1 MSPRTKDQFNDMRE
15 SAQQKIMDAALDLFA
30 NVGYYPT
37 SISQIA
43 KKAGISKG
51 LMYNYFESKESL
63 LREIVFR
70 GVDSFTESFD
80 PNRDGILTKDE
91 LILFIRESF
100 KLVRKHRDYWKLY
113 FSLMMQSS
121 VLEVFADEFE
131 LRVVQLM
138 NMLTNYFREQNNGN
152 PEVEMRFF
160 IVTLEGIAMNF
171 VMDPADFPL
180 DKMEQRLIELYSK

>member
-1 MSPRTKDQFNDMRE
+1 MSPRTSEQFNEMRE
-15 SAQQKIMDAALDLFA
+15 SAQHKIMDTALDLFA

-91 LILFIRESF
+91 LILLIRESF

-121 VLEVFADEFE
+121 VLEVFADDFE
-131 LRVVQLM
+131 LRVEQLM
-138 NMLTNYFREQNNGN
+138 SMLTNYFREQNNGN

-171 VMDPADFPL
+171 VMDPAGFPL
-180 DKMEQRLIELYSK
+180 DKMEQRLIELYS

>member
-1 MSPRTKDQFNDMRE
+1 MSPRTSEQFNEMRE
-15 SAQQKIMDAALDLFA
+15 SAQQKIMDAALELFA
-30 NVGYYPT
+30 NAGYYPT

-63 LREIVFR
+63 LRGIVFR

-121 VLEVFADEFE
+121 VLEVFADDFE
-131 LRVVQLM
+131 LRVEQLM

-171 VMDPADFPL
+171 VMDPAGFPL
-180 DKMEQRLIELYSK
+180 DKMEQRLIELYS